1 MIEETKLKGYCS
13 YDNDLHTWKV
23 GATDLDD
30 IMSQFIGNE
39 ITITIRNKNSW

>member
-1 MIEETKLKGYCS
+1 MISETTLKGYCS
-13 YDNDLHTWKV
+13 YDGDLHTWKV

-39 ITITIRNKNSW
+39 ITIIIKNENMW

>member
-1 MIEETKLKGYCS
+1 MIEETRIKGYCS
-13 YDNDLHTWKV
+13 YDNDFHTWKV

-39 ITITIRNKNSW
+39 ITIIIKNEDMW